1 MDDIQ
6 QGLGRT
12 GEWSSVS
19 HYHIEPDLITFGKSL
34 AGGLPMSAII
44 GRAEIMDTLEAP
56 AHLFTTGANPV
67 SCEAALATI
76 GMIEDE
82 HLLQA
87 STEKV
92 NMYANAWIR
101 GSNDSKQL
109 GTSEAKDCR

>member
-82 HLLQA
+82 HLLQDRA
-87 STEKV
+87 YET
-92 NMYANAWIR
+92 
-101 GSNDSKQL
+101 
-109 GTSEAKDCR
+109 